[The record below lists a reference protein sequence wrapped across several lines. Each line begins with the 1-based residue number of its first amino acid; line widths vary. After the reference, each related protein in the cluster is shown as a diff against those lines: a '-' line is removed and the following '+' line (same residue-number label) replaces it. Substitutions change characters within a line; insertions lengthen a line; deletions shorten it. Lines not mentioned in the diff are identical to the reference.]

1 MYRKGKEYDRMAQLV
16 IQLYLDYDLKGFP
29 LNEKELC
36 QKLGIALVPY
46 SEYELEDR
54 KVLLARSEYGF
65 FVPLSIK
72 NRTPPMIFYNDTIS
86 SSGCIRQTIFHEVKH
101 YIDED
106 SMGDPADDDLA
117 DYFGKYLACPIP
129 YLLVNN
135 ISSQS
140 EIISIFGA
148 SSQMASYIV
157 RNLENR
163 IHKYGTSIFEYEVPL
178 VKHLCPVVYKIF
190 YEGRRNAIMQTK
202 K

>member
-29 LNEKELC
+29 VNEKELC

-46 SEYELEDR
+46 SEYESGD
-54 KVLLARSEYGF
+54 KKILLTRSEYGF

-72 NRTPPMIFYNDTIS
+72 NGSPPIIFYNDSIS
-86 SSGCIRQTIFHEVKH
+86 SSGCIRQTIFHEIKH

-106 SMGDPADDDLA
+106 SLEDPEDDDLA
-117 DYFGKYLACPIP
+117 DYFAKYLACPIP
-129 YLLVNN
+129 YLVANN
-135 ISSQS
+135 IKSQN
-140 EIISIFGA
+140 EIISIFGV
-148 SSQMASYIV
+148 SNQMAGYIV

-163 IHKYGTSIFEYEVPL
+163 IQKYGTRIFEYEVPL
-178 VKHLCPVVYKIF
+178 IKHLCPVVYKTF
-190 YEGRRNAIMQTK
+190 YEERGDAIMQTK